1 MVDGGQLEQLAGAY
15 RRWAEDTRG
24 RSPLYEELARAVAE
38 DRALLRVLAEL
49 PQAKQQ
55 PNLLFAG
62 VRFLRGTADGWP
74 QFRRWFFERRE
85 EVLAVML
92 ARRTQTNVPARCA
105 SLLPLLAMLPQPL
118 ALLEVGAAAGL
129 CLLPDRYAYEFNAQR
144 VAPSQPVGVEAPTFV
159 CRASR
164 STPLPARNVEV
175 VWRAGLDLDPI
186 DVRDAGQV
194 AWLEALVWP
203 GEGQRL
209 ELLRAAVEVALA
221 DPPPLVC
228 GDLRYDLPGLARRAP
243 PDATL
248 VIFHSAVLAYI
259 PDPADRA
266 AFANTISGL
275 NAVWV
280 ANEGHG
286 LVDGTDPPRPPW
298 PTGDRFLLTRDR
310 HPVAWTDGHGASIQW
325 IA

>member
-1 MVDGGQLEQLAGAY
+1 MVDGGQLEQLAEAY
-15 RRWAEDTRG
+15 RRWGEDTRG
-24 RSPLYEELARAVAE
+24 RSPLYEELARKVAA

-55 PNLLFAG
+55 PNLLFAS
-62 VRFLRGTADGWP
+62 VRFLCGTADGWP

-85 EVLAVML
+85 ELLAVML
-92 ARRTQTNVPARCA
+92 ARRTQTNEPARCA

-118 ALLEVGAAAGL
+118 ALLEVGAAAGR
-129 CLLPDRYAYEFNAQR
+129 CLLPDRYAYEFNGRR

-175 VWRAGLDLDPI
+175 VWRAGLDLEPI
-186 DVRDAGQV
+186 DVRDDRQV

-209 ELLRAAVEVALA
+209 RLLRAAVEVARA

-228 GDLRYDLPGLARRAP
+228 GDLRYDLPALARRAP
-243 PDATL
+243 PDATD
-248 VIFHSAVLAYI
+248 S
-259 PDPADRA
+259 
-266 AFANTISGL
+266 
-275 NAVWV
+275 
-280 ANEGHG
+280 
-286 LVDGTDPPRPPW
+286 RPPSGSHAEVHS
-298 PTGDRFLLTRDR
+298 PSD
-310 HPVAWTDGHGASIQW
+310 AGAP
-325 IA
+325 AF